1 MIIKPVFSPQLSK
14 FFCFFC
20 DFTFQ
25 RTSALISSWFY
36 IIYSPF
42 LWSPEN
48 IYIQITDSILQIMTT
63 KPTSTLPRLFIS
75 IAIML
80 GVVLVYAKPV
90 PDNYQLDGFL
100 QQQELPNAG
109 EGFVVAYGGG
119 DTPPAYGF
127 DSLDLNLLPQPGIPT
142 SPTPTIKENPTPA
155 KGELSPGIGWTV

>member
-1 MIIKPVFSPQLSK
+1 MHIYKRYMIIKPVFSPQLSK

-100 QQQELPNAG
+100 SSKSCQMPG
-109 EGFVVAYGGG
+109 K
-119 DTPPAYGF
+119 
-127 DSLDLNLLPQPGIPT
+127 DS
-142 SPTPTIKENPTPA
+142 SSRM
-155 KGELSPGIGWTV
+155 KGEIHPPRMDLIA